1 MEEKGIVK
9 VKERVKEENR
19 GLSKRRRTGTRLY
32 SICRKTGYNTR
43 IYPDTK
49 AINSLS
55 NSK

>member
-9 VKERVKEENR
+9 VKERVKKENK
-19 GLSKRRRTGTRLY
+19 GPSKRRWTGIRLCN
-32 SICRKTGYNTR
+32 ICRKTSYNVR

-49 AINSLS
+49 AIDSLS